1 MTEKRRIITPP
12 PDDFDIDT
20 PLTDEEIARG
30 LTAMLAR
37 NARAATGLSQTAF
50 ARRYNIPVGCIRD
63 WEQGRC
69 MPDKATQSYL
79 KAIHRIPDAIASALQ
94 AA

>member
-1 MTEKRRIITPP
+1 METE
-12 PDDFDIDT
+12 PDDFDVDT

-50 ARRYNIPVGCIRD
+50 GKRYNIPVGCIRD
-63 WEQGRC
+63 WSRGGVCRIK
-69 MPDKATQSYL
+69 PH
-79 KAIHRIPDAIASALQ
+79 KAI
-94 AA
+94 

>member
-1 MTEKRRIITPP
+1 METE
-12 PDDFDIDT
+12 PDDFDVDT
-20 PLTDEEIARG
+20 PLTDEEITRG

-50 ARRYNIPVGCIRD
+50 GKRYNIPVGCIRD

-79 KAIHRIPDAIASALQ
+79 KAIQKIPNEIALALQ
-94 AA
+94 LA